1 MTTFLLKSLGCK
13 VSQYDGE
20 RIAEK
25 LRAHGLQPAEDHPIF
40 SFSTVVR

>member
-1 MTTFLLKSLGCK
+1 MTTFYIRSLGCK

-25 LRAHGLQPAEDHPIF
+25 LKEYGWYI
-40 SFSTVVR
+40 STYL